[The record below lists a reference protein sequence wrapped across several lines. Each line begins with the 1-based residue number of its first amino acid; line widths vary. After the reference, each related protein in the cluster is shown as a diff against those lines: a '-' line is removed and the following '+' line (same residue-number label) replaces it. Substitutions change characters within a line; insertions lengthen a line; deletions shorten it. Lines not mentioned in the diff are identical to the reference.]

1 MDKEIKA
8 KLKAYAEAYAKMKL
22 PGKDQKIVENS
33 FEENKKVNLYLKRS
47 QDDYLLAQAV
57 KKIIDDPDL
66 RKQIELPPDYP
77 NIFHWLIIIS
87 YYSMYHSATA
97 AIAQKRVKCKSHEA
111 TIASI
116 AKHYATSEELEF
128 DFINT
133 LHATYIDYIESGRD
147 ARRGAQY
154 NVDKLY
160 NVNDAFEVFDNAGKF
175 IKRIQQI
182 LE

>member
-1 MDKEIKA
+1 MDKEVKA

-22 PGKDQKIVENS
+22 PGKDQKIIESS
-33 FEENKKVNLYLKRS
+33 FEESKKVNLYLKRS
-47 QDDYLLAQAV
+47 QDDYLLARAV

-66 RKQIELPPDYP
+66 RKQTELPADYP

-111 TIASI
+111 TIAGL
-116 AKHYATSEELEF
+116 AKHYGTSEELEF
-128 DFINT
+128 GFIKT
-133 LHATYIDYIESGRD
+133 LHSTYIDYIESGRD
-147 ARRGAQY
+147 TRRGAQY
-154 NVDKLY
+154 NVDIIY
-160 NVNDAFEVFDNAGKF
+160 AADDAFEVFENAAKF
-175 IKRIQQI
+175 IKRIKQI